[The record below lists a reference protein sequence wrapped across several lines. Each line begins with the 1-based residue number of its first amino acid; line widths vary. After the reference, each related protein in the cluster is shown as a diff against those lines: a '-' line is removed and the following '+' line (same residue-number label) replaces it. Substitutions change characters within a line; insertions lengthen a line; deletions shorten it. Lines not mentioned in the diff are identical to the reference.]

1 TKINMR
7 KMEGL
12 FNDIN
17 EVGTAVPKNTTL
29 HYNELKSCSTCKVHL
44 LKMACVQAHL
54 KFASEQLNDSE
65 KAWETVLRSEE
76 TKIKLSVEYD
86 PKNTIPT
93 FKHGIGSIILWP
105 IDGTKYLKILD
116 KKLLPSSLIIEVMTL
131 IRLGHYIDGSSRIFV
146 DKWKKPLE
154 ALGVTGKLDPN
165 GQQLST

>member
-1 TKINMR
+1 MR

-29 HYNELKSCSTCKVHL
+29 HYNELKSCSTCKVPL

-76 TKIKLSVEYD
+76 TKIKLSGT
-86 PKNTIPT
+86 N
-93 FKHGIGSIILWP
+93 SIHC
-105 IDGTKYLKILD
+105 
-116 KKLLPSSLIIEVMTL
+116 V
-131 IRLGHYIDGSSRIFV
+131 
-146 DKWKKPLE
+146 
-154 ALGVTGKLDPN
+154 
-165 GQQLST
+165 